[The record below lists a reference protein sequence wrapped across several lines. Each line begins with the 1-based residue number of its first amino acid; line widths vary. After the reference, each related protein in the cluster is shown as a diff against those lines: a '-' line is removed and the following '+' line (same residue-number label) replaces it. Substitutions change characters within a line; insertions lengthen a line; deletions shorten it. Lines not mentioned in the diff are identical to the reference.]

1 MPSLRSSS
9 GCGPTSNS
17 YPALSRL
24 FVEHIDP
31 CCNDC
36 DLTIG
41 DNNIVVNTKDNRVGI
56 NTSNPVEALDVDG
69 NIYTSGDV
77 SSKTASF
84 YGDPTPGTTTLNVT
98 GDSSFYGNVTSIGD
112 ITAATIESTGE
123 AKLGSLK
130 VLGVSNLDGNLNVP
144 SGNIV
149 CGGSTT
155 STGNISTSGTLT
167 SAGNITTTGGGI
179 YVSSTKL
186 EVTYALNV
194 TPTDGQTTSVV
205 DIVNTNATSFTLHYL
220 NLTPKLTGNSNL
232 NIEVGYG
239 TNTYITSNYSG
250 VTWGYQTGTTHSTN
264 INLVSTTVPQGKYI
278 TGSITFTKCPST
290 GGQKFYQYEGIGNDG
305 DNNFTISGRVYY
317 TSTLPNLNLI
327 KFTMSNQFL
336 GGSTT
341 RYIQVR
347 YTV

>member
-1 MPSLRSSS
+1 MPSLRSC

-24 FVEHIDP
+24 FVEQIDP

-36 DLTIG
+36 KLTIG
-41 DNNIVVNTKDNRVGI
+41 DNNIVVDTQYNRIGI
-56 NTSNPVEALDVDG
+56 NTEFPTEALDVNG
-69 NIYTSGDV
+69 NIYTNGAF
-77 SSKTASF
+77 SSDSADIGNGTIPGATAL
-84 YGDPTPGTTTLNVT
+84 TVT
-98 GDSSFYGNVTSIGD
+98 GNSDFLGNVDATGD
-112 ITAATIESTGE
+112 ITSATKLSSLGTIESTGE
-123 AKLGSLK
+123 TKVGSLK

-144 SGNIV
+144 AGNVV
-149 CGGSTT
+149 CGGTTT
-155 STGNISTSGTLT
+155 STGNI
-167 SAGNITTTGGGI
+167 TTTNGGI

-220 NLTPKLTGNSNL
+220 NLTPKLAGNSNL

-250 VTWGYQTGTTHSTN
+250 VTWGYQAGNTHSTN

-317 TSTLPNLNLI
+317 TSSLPNLNLI